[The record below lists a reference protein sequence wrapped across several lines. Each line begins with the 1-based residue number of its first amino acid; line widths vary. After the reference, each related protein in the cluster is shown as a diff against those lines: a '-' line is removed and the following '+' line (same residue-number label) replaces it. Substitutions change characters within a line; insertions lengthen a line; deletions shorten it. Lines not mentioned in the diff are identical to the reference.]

1 LFQPSQYEQ
10 LSWRE
15 RLRTDAGRR
24 AVGIGAALLLELLL
38 LLLLYSLGQRSELAP
53 PPPELISTFDASE
66 PEAPPAPPEEK
77 PAEPEKAA
85 QPVTQPQPAEEPQP
99 PAPVAAPPPPAII
112 LPRDTGPKVDISQLP
127 REPAKPA
134 PSRPV
139 MGPPAPQPGR
149 NDTPIVGRR
158 PNGQPIYAAAW
169 YREPSHQEMAGYLS
183 TADGPGWGLI
193 ECRTVPD
200 FRVQDCEFVSE
211 SPAGSQ
217 IARAALAASWQFRV
231 RPPRKGNSYLVGEWV
246 RIRLELNMQRQ

>member
-1 LFQPSQYEQ
+1 MFQPSQYEQ

-24 AVGIGAALLLELLL
+24 VVGIGVALLLEVLL

-53 PPPELISTFDASE
+53 EPPPLITTFDASE

-85 QPVTQPQPAEEPQP
+85 QPVTRPQPAEQPQP
-99 PAPVAAPPPPAII
+99 PEPQAAPPPPAII
-112 LPRDTGPKVDISQLP
+112 LPRDTGPKVDISKLP

-134 PSRPV
+134 PPKPM

-158 PNGQPIYAAAW
+158 PNGQPIYAAQW
-169 YREPSHQEMAGYLS
+169 YREPTDQELAGYVS
-183 TADGPGWGLI
+183 TMSGPGWGLI
-193 ECRTVPD
+193 ECQTAPE
-200 FRVQDCEFVSE
+200 FRVTNCEFIAE
-211 SPAGSQ
+211 SPAGSH
-217 IARAALAASWQFRV
+217 IGRAWLEAAWMFRV

-246 RIRLELNMQRQ
+246 RIRFDLTVR